1 MGTQGG
7 VCKSCASCCLVC
19 SRGEE
24 LKQQPAGRLVYPC
37 CQVAGVPSLARGQE
51 RAKEV
56 CWQLASSLTLSH
68 TVINV
73 EYLMGDR

>member
-37 CQVAGVPSLARGQE
+37 CQVAGVPSLAGGQE
-51 RAKEV
+51 RAREV
-56 CWQLASSLTLSH
+56 GNLQGVSH